1 MWIFQWITL
10 PQIHSTVIL
19 KVYISAYWRK
29 PWLQQQMRQK
39 NLCLVRAYNSLRR
52 YQNFSQKT
60 LSLNEAS
67 QIVRRNS
74 IFLSMNDFKNWYS
87 CFSQFVFN
95 SCQLDL
101 GSVVKEV
108 EVEIII
114 YQNTS
119 ILRDYLLICHYI
131 HSVFKHLLRTYFC
144 QTFGWSWTY
153 KSE

>member
-1 MWIFQWITL
+1 MGGDDSVPSW
-10 PQIHSTVIL
+10 L
-19 KVYISAYWRK
+19 KLTETNHFLSIVK
-29 PWLQQQMRQK
+29 K
-39 NLCLVRAYNSLRR
+39 KCRAIKKVWDYYSRR